1 MSLSRM
7 IKTPS
12 GLDMVNDS
20 KNRSRKS
27 LPCPK
32 QRLRELFKGNS
43 TWSRVVQLLK
53 DFLSPRSSPHLKNW
67 GATVGTGS
75 HTKYPTKRIR
85 KPISDTKVF
94 LHEEFSNGVI
104 NATMFLSSLRYASSI
119 MNLTSHSSTN
129 ESTSRSKTIE
139 PTPSLETDDANVSLE
154 TTKLMSIS
162 RLMKSLSRHKRS
174 DQAAVVLIH
183 NNETESRRLLP
194 SYSIDVED
202 KRSNHQI

>member
-67 GATVGTGS
+67 GQLLCEIQYQQLPPSSSSEVTILEKGS
-75 HTKYPTKRIR
+75 
-85 KPISDTKVF
+85 
-94 LHEEFSNGVI
+94 L
-104 NATMFLSSLRYASSI
+104 
-119 MNLTSHSSTN
+119 LTAEQHD
-129 ESTSRSKTIE
+129 SRSNF
-139 PTPSLETDDANVSLE
+139 L
-154 TTKLMSIS
+154 
-162 RLMKSLSRHKRS
+162 
-174 DQAAVVLIH
+174 
-183 NNETESRRLLP
+183 
-194 SYSIDVED
+194 
-202 KRSNHQI
+202 